1 MKGSVGQTISENI
14 HRSGY
19 HVVVVSGGA
28 TPRWAYTIGLSETKG
43 RELLFAGGVSYLKD
57 EMLEL
62 IAGVAKSEVD
72 LAACQGP
79 TEIPSLLVDVVPVGP
94 TWSDRLMIGVKGYYG
109 APKLA
114 LQVVPRQGRTI
125 DTPRT
130 GVPYDIDA
138 AGPFRWLEG
147 EWPYPVPRG
156 SEVMVDVRVTTGAAV
171 TEVGRWEQ
179 DYWEM
184 FSVPREEID
193 KSKARLLPLGV
204 LLATDPTLAAATELA
219 VGESATREP
228 GEPWAIRKSRC

>member
-1 MKGSVGQTISENI
+1 MKDSVRQAISDNI
-14 HRSGY
+14 RRSGY

-43 RELLFAGGVSYLKD
+43 RELLFAGGVSCLKD

-62 IAGVAKSEVD
+62 ISAVAKSAVD
-72 LAACQGP
+72 LDACLGA
-79 TEIPSLLVDVVPVGP
+79 TEVPPLLVDVVRVDP

-109 APKLA
+109 APRLA
-114 LQVVPRQGRTI
+114 LQVVPRQARTI
-125 DTPRT
+125 DTPWT
-130 GVPYDIDA
+130 DVPYGIDS

-147 EWPYPVPRG
+147 DWPYPVPRG
-156 SEVMVDVRVTTGAAV
+156 SEVMVDVGVTTGAAV
-171 TEVGRWEQ
+171 TEVGRWEE

-204 LLATDPTLAAATELA
+204 LLATDPTLAAVTELA
-219 VGESATREP
+219 VGESAIREP
-228 GEPWAIRKSRC
+228 GEPWAIRKNRS